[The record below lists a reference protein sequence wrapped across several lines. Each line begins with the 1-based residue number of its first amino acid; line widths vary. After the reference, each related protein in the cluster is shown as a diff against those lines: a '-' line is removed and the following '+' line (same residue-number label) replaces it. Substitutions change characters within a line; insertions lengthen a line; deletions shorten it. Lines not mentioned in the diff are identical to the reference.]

1 MLNRFKRR
9 IASERGSVYLEYALV
24 TSLTLGIAAL
34 LINPSSQ
41 IFAGL
46 GWDYEFREA
55 LIKLPIF

>member
-1 MLNRFKRR
+1 M
-9 IASERGSVYLEYALV
+9 YLEYALV

-34 LINPSSQ
+34 LLNPSSQ
-41 IFAGL
+41 LFAGL